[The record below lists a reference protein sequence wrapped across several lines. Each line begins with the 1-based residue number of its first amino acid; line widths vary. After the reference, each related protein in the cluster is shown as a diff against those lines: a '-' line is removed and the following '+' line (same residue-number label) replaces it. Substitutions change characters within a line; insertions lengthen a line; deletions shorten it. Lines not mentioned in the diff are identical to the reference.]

1 MNDLLAQIADLQP
14 ATPASRPAGARYMG
28 DYAAAPIPTLR
39 VGFIGAGRRGQH
51 LQQLLARIE
60 GVEIVALCDLV
71 EQRAIEARDG
81 ILHAIAD
88 ERGAAPPAESIQ
100 LYTSEEQNHRRM
112 LAEQHLD
119 AVFVIVGWQA
129 HASLCCEIMEA
140 GVHAFV
146 EVPMAMSIADL
157 WRMVESAE
165 LHQRHCMMLENA
177 NFGRRELL
185 YLNMVREGVIGELVH
200 GEGAYVHDLRFALLD
215 EDRGEAEWRVRHYR
229 ERNGNLYPTHG
240 LGPLSQY
247 MNLGRGE
254 DQFSHLVSLSSRA
267 LSFDRFVRKNFA
279 EDHEWNQQS
288 FNCGDINSSIIKTQ
302 LGNTI
307 LLQWDECS
315 LRPYTR
321 HNFIQGTK
329 GILAGFP
336 PRVVAECLGAESH
349 SEWIQGEEMEGIYER
364 FDHPLWKQL
373 GARAEEL
380 AGARARDYLMLN
392 RIVTC
397 LREGWAL
404 DQNIYE
410 GAYWSSVIELTELS
424 NRYNGIPMSFPD
436 FTRGDWKCTAPLGI
450 HTTVYLSG
458 N

>member
-1 MNDLLAQIADLQP
+1 
-14 ATPASRPAGARYMG
+14 MG
-28 DYAAAPIPTLR
+28 DYAAPPLNELR
-39 VGFIGAGRRGQH
+39 VAFIGAGRRGQH
-51 LQQLLARIE
+51 LQQLLARIT
-60 GVEIVALCDLV
+60 GVQIVALCDIA
-71 EQRAIEARDG
+71 EDKAQEARDG
-81 ILHAIAD
+81 ILQAIA
-88 ERGAAPPAESIQ
+88 EQRGCAPPAETIT
-100 LYTSEEQNHRRM
+100 LYTEQRDAYRRM
-112 LAEQHLD
+112 LAEQRLD

-129 HASLCCEIMEA
+129 HADLCCEIMAA
-140 GVHAFV
+140 GVHALV
-146 EVPMAMSIADL
+146 EVPMAMSISDL
-157 WRMVESAE
+157 WRIVDSAE

-177 NFGRRELL
+177 NYGRRELL
-185 YLNMVREGVIGELVH
+185 YLNMVRQGVIGELVH

-267 LSFDRFVRKNFA
+267 LSFTRFTKKNFP
-279 EDHEWNQQS
+279 EDHEWNQRP
-288 FNCGDINSSIIKTQ
+288 FNCGDINSSILKTH

-349 SEWIQGEEMEGIYER
+349 SEWIQGDDMDAIYER
-364 FDHPLWKQL
+364 YDHPLWQRL
-373 GARAEEL
+373 GERAELL
-380 AGARARDYLMLN
+380 AGTRARDYIMLN
-392 RIVTC
+392 RIVEC
-397 LREGWAL
+397 LRLGQPL
-404 DQNIYE
+404 DQNVYE

-424 NRYNGIPMSFPD
+424 NKHNGCPMVFPD
-436 FTRGDWKCTAPLGI
+436 FTRGDWKSTLGLGI
-450 HTTVYLSG
+450 HV
-458 N
+458 